1 MARAEAPGAYIGSE
15 ICGECH
21 RQAYEAWV
29 ESHHA
34 WAWREPSAG
43 NVLAG
48 FSGETFHHD
57 GIDYRF
63 AQDGDGGYRVS
74 LTNQAS
80 QTVRDYAVNAIAG
93 VAPLQQYLIE
103 TEPGRLQSFD
113 VVWDVADKRWYH
125 LYPDQDLPPEDG
137 LHWSG
142 PYKNWNARCAECHA
156 TGFEKNYDPGTKTY
170 QSRQAEIGVGCE
182 ACHGPAEAHLAWARA
197 PGDHEALEGLSPYGF
212 SADFAASDPA
222 GEIEVCAPC
231 HSRREPLGDASPV
244 AGSSFADH
252 YNLSLLREGLYHP
265 DGQILDE
272 VYVQG
277 SFLQSKMYS
286 KGVQCSDCHEPH
298 GARLKAEGNA
308 VCTQCHNPAGREGF
322 PSLVPADY
330 DSPAHHFHPEESA
343 GAACVSC
350 HMIERVYMGIDGRR
364 DHSFR
369 VPRPDLSEETGSPNA
384 CTDCH
389 EDRTAGW
396 AAAVLKDR
404 YPGGRSGSAHYG
416 QVFAAARAVPGAN
429 NDALLALIAE
439 PERAAIVRA
448 TALDLLAR
456 TAQPQEARKALD
468 SFKDPNP
475 LVRHAALSLL
485 AALPPQDQLE
495 QAIPLLEDPARSVRI
510 EAARRLLGLGGVRY
524 PDATL
529 AKLRSALG
537 EYQASLRA
545 KADFPE
551 IQLALGGLALSQRN
565 LPAASGAFGEAV
577 RLDPQLPQAWR
588 MLGRIEE
595 VKGRPEAALALLDQG
610 LKANPGDQLLVLS
623 KAQTLIAVR
632 EYEEAATL
640 LETLL

>member
-1 MARAEAPGAYIGSE
+1 MD
-15 ICGECH
+15 
-21 RQAYEAWV
+21 YEA
-29 ESHHA
+29 
-34 WAWREPSAG
+34 
-43 NVLAG
+43 
-48 FSGETFHHD
+48 T
-57 GIDYRF
+57 
-63 AQDGDGGYRVS
+63 
-74 LTNQAS
+74 
-80 QTVRDYAVNAIAG
+80 
-93 VAPLQQYLIE
+93 
-103 TEPGRLQSFD
+103 
-113 VVWDVADKRWYH
+113 
-125 LYPDQDLPPEDG
+125 
-137 LHWSG
+137 
-142 PYKNWNARCAECHA
+142 
-156 TGFEKNYDPGTKTY
+156 
-170 QSRQAEIGVGCE
+170 
-182 ACHGPAEAHLAWARA
+182 
-197 PGDHEALEGLSPYGF
+197 EGLSPYGF
-212 SADFAASDPA
+212 TTAFSGGDPG

-231 HSRREPLGDASPV
+231 HSRREPLGDASPIP
-244 AGSSFADH
+244 GSSFADH
-252 YNLSLLREGLYHP
+252 YNLSLLRQGLYHP

-272 VYVQG
+272 VYVYG
-277 SFLQSKMYS
+277 SFLQSKMYA
-286 KGVQCSDCHEPH
+286 KGVRCSDCHEPH
-298 GARLKAEGNA
+298 AAGLKAEGNA
-308 VCTQCHNPAGREGF
+308 VCTQCHNPEGREGF
-322 PSLVPADY
+322 PSLAPADY
-330 DSPAHHFHPEESA
+330 DSPAHHFHPEDSA

-389 EDRTAGW
+389 EDRTADW

-404 YPGGRSGSAHYG
+404 YPQGRSGSAHYG
-416 QVFAAARAVPGAN
+416 QVFSAARATPGAN
-429 NDALLALIAE
+429 NEALLALIGA

-456 TAQPQEARKALD
+456 TAQPREARSALP
-468 SFKDPNP
+468 SLKDPDP

-485 AALPPQDQLE
+485 AALPPRDQLE
-495 QAIPLLEDPARSVRI
+495 QALPLLDDPARSVRI

-577 RLDPQLPQAWR
+577 RLDPQLSQAWR

-610 LKANPGDQLLVLS
+610 LKANPGDHLLVLS

-632 EYEEAATL
+632 EYGEAATL
-640 LETLL
+640 LETLLERQPASSEVAAELGSLYGLLGRYEEAEPLMLQASEAGYNSPELLSMLGETQLRLGKNFEAKSTLLLMQTLYPGHPLTASLQRALE